1 METKELA
8 VIAPPSGDEKSIEV
22 RSEDSPVFVDTY
34 GGRVHVQWDRDA
46 AVTPFGQ
53 LPFFIDFLKTAELF
67 GPWVEES
74 PLVYTSPN
82 APKKVNV
89 LGTLFLSV
97 LAGHTRYAHVDSV
110 RYDTVNPA
118 LLGMDTV
125 ASASSV
131 RRAFLGADGEACAC
145 WLRRHLHRCYDALF
159 FEPWILDVDTTVK
172 LLYGHQEGAVLGYNP
187 KKPGRPSHVLHTYFM
202 ANTRLVLD
210 VGTLDLRVA
219 ELSKLRDQL
228 SERGVSLW
236 AVLSES
242 AQTERTAQNLGLATR
257 LSKPHLSE
265 VPAVSAQV
273 LPEGAAK
280 WVKGPLRSGGK
291 VAYDGNV
298 VVLGDVNSGAEIVAG
313 GSIIVWGRL
322 RGVVHAGAQGDE
334 SAVVCALELAPTQLR
349 IAGEIA
355 VSPKK
360 QGKTQ
365 PEVAR
370 LLEGHL
376 VAQPWNAPTGK

>member
-1 METKELA
+1 MGETTSLIQIKGIRDGLLVTLA
-8 VIAPPSGDEKSIEV
+8 GADWPDLVAAFIENIES
-22 RSEDSPVFVDTY
+22 RASFFQ
-34 GGRVHVQWDRDA
+34 GGRV
-46 AVTPFGQ
+46 
-53 LPFFIDFLKTAELF
+53 
-67 GPWVEES
+67 
-74 PLVYTSPN
+74 
-82 APKKVNV
+82 
-89 LGTLFLSV
+89 
-97 LAGHTRYAHVDSV
+97 
-110 RYDTVNPA
+110 
-118 LLGMDTV
+118 
-125 ASASSV
+125 
-131 RRAFLGADGEACAC
+131 
-145 WLRRHLHRCYDALF
+145 
-159 FEPWILDVDTTVK
+159 
-172 LLYGHQEGAVLGYNP
+172 
-187 KKPGRPSHVLHTYFM
+187 
-202 ANTRLVLD
+202 VLD
-210 VGTLDLRVA
+210 VGSQDLRVA
-219 ELSKLRDQL
+219 DLSKLRDQL

-265 VPAVSAQV
+265 VTAAPVQL
-273 LPEGAAK
+273 LPEGAAH

-334 SAVVCALELAPTQLR
+334 TAVVCALELAPTQLR

-360 QGKTQ
+360 QGKSQ

-370 LLEGHL
+370 LQDGRLE
-376 VAQPWNAPTGK
+376 AEPWHASTGR